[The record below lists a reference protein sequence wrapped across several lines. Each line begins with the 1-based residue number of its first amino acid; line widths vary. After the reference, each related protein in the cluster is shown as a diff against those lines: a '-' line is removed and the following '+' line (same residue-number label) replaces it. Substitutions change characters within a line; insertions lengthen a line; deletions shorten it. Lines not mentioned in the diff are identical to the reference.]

1 MVIAATQNVPATP
14 ERSEISTPIRDLPH
28 VLLETPRAGVDIRK
42 QVTLLRARQ
51 SPTKRAEHLV
61 PRKFMKALD
70 MKNVLIA
77 DLQYKIKSL
86 EQVIRRLRPKKRA
99 KVTAN
104 PNKRFVGLP
113 EVQLAMKKARAAQRQ
128 KNNLESI
135 EFHGFD

>member
-1 MVIAATQNVPATP
+1 
-14 ERSEISTPIRDLPH
+14 
-28 VLLETPRAGVDIRK
+28 
-42 QVTLLRARQ
+42 
-51 SPTKRAEHLV
+51 
-61 PRKFMKALD
+61 

-113 EVQLAMKKARAAQRQ
+113 EVQLAMKKARVAQRQ
-128 KNNLESI
+128 KNNLEAI